1 MGEADC
7 GEHVIGGSST
17 IGRYLAREI
26 ATAVVFVLVAF
37 LALFAFFDFINE
49 LDDVGRAGYSLAA
62 AAIYVL
68 LTLPSRTYEVMP
80 IATLIG
86 SVYALAQLAAHSEF
100 TAMRAS
106 GLSRTRALG
115 ELIRLGAWL
124 AVFTAL
130 VGEALAPPAER
141 LAQELRL
148 SSLGSAVGGQLRSG
162 LWIRDSLRDSAGD
175 VQRIRFVNVG
185 ELMPDATLRRVRILE
200 FDQQMRLSEVVKADQ
215 GRFSG
220 PGAWELTGVT
230 TTLYHTIESQEPL
243 PLLRTERASSE
254 SRTWSSELTPALLS
268 VLMVMPERMSA
279 INLFNYIRHLKEN
292 QQTTELHEIA
302 FWKKVVYPLA
312 VIVMMALA
320 LPFAYLQSRAG
331 GIGYKV
337 FAGIMLGVAFHFLNG
352 LFSHLGLLN
361 TWPPL
366 VAVSIPSMVAFVVAV
381 GLLRWV
387 DRTR

>member
-1 MGEADC
+1 M
-7 GEHVIGGSST
+7 ILGGST

-26 ATAVVFVLVAF
+26 ATAVVFVLIAF

-80 IATLIG
+80 IAALIG

-162 LWIRDSLRDSAGD
+162 LWIRDSLRDTAGD

-200 FDQQMRLSEVVKADQ
+200 FDQQMRLSEVVKAEKGQ
-215 GRFSG
+215 FFG

-230 TTLYHTIESQEPL
+230 TTLYQTVESQEPI
-243 PLLRTERASSE
+243 PLLRTERVSVA
-254 SRTWSSELTPALLS
+254 SRTWTSELTPALLS
-268 VLMVMPERMSA
+268 VLRVMPERMSA
-279 INLFNYIRHLKEN
+279 INLFNYIRHLREN
-292 QQTTELHEIA
+292 QQNTELHDIA

-361 TWPPL
+361 TWSPL
-366 VAVSIPSMVAFVVAV
+366 VAVSIPSIVAFVVAV
-381 GLLRWV
+381 GLLKWV

>member
-1 MGEADC
+1 M
-7 GEHVIGGSST
+7 IIGSST
-17 IGRYLAREI
+17 LGRYLAREI
-26 ATAVVFVLVAF
+26 ATAVAFVLVAF

-80 IATLIG
+80 IAALIG

-115 ELIRLGAWL
+115 ELVRLGAWI

-162 LWIRDSLRDSAGD
+162 LWIRDSLRDTAGD

-200 FDQQMRLSEVVKADQ
+200 FDQQMRLSEVVRAER
-215 GRFSG
+215 GEFSG
-220 PGAWELTGVT
+220 PGVWQLSGVT
-230 TTLYHTIESQEPL
+230 TTLYHQVESDEPL
-243 PLLRTERASSE
+243 PLLRTERASAAT
-254 SRTWSSELTPALLS
+254 RNWTSELTPALLS

-279 INLFNYIRHLKEN
+279 INLFNYIRHLREN
-292 QQTTELHEIA
+292 QQNTELHEIA

-366 VAVSIPSMVAFVVAV
+366 VAVSIPSVVAFFCAVA
-381 GLLRWV
+381 LLRWV

>member
-1 MGEADC
+1 MLL
-7 GEHVIGGSST
+7 GSTT

-62 AAIYVL
+62 ASLYVL

-86 SVYALAQLAAHSEF
+86 SVYALAQLASHSEF

-115 ELIRLGAWL
+115 ELIRLGAWIAL
-124 AVFTAL
+124 FTAL
-130 VGEALAPPAER
+130 IGEVLAPPAER

-162 LWIRDSLRDSAGD
+162 LWIRDSLRDSAGE

-185 ELMPDATLRRVRILE
+185 ELMPDATLRRVRIME
-200 FDQQMRLSEVVKADQ
+200 FDQQMRLSEVVKADR
-215 GRFSG
+215 GVFSE
-220 PGAWELTGVT
+220 PGVWQLTGVN
-230 TTLYHTIESQEPL
+230 TTLYHQVETSEPL
-243 PLLRTERASSE
+243 PLLRTEIASVAT
-254 SRTWSSELTPALLS
+254 RIWNSELTPALLS

-279 INLFNYIRHLKEN
+279 INLFNYIRHLREN
-292 QQTTELHEIA
+292 QQNTELHEIA

-366 VAVSIPSMVAFVVAV
+366 LAVSIPSIAAFVVAI

>member
-1 MGEADC
+1 MLL
-7 GEHVIGGSST
+7 GST
-17 IGRYLAREI
+17 LVGRYLAREI

-62 AAIYVL
+62 AALYVL

-86 SVYALAQLAAHSEF
+86 SVYALAQLASHSEF

-115 ELIRLGAWL
+115 ELVRLGAWIAL
-124 AVFTAL
+124 FTAL
-130 VGEALAPPAER
+130 IGEALAPPAER

-162 LWIRDSLRDSAGD
+162 LWIRDSLRDAAGE

-185 ELMPDATLRRVRILE
+185 ELMPDASLRRLRIME
-200 FDQQMRLSEVVKADQ
+200 FDQQMRLSEVVKAER
-215 GRFSG
+215 GVFSG
-220 PGAWELTGVT
+220 PGAWELSGVS
-230 TTLYHTIESQEPL
+230 TTLYRQIETTEPL
-243 PLLRTERASSE
+243 PLMRTEIASAAT
-254 SRTWSSELTPALLS
+254 RVWNSELTPALLS

-279 INLFNYIRHLKEN
+279 INLFNYIRHLREN
-292 QQTTELHEIA
+292 QQNTELHEIA

-366 VAVSIPSMVAFVVAV
+366 LAVSIPSIAAFVVAL

>member
-1 MGEADC
+1 MLLGRT
-7 GEHVIGGSST
+7 T

-62 AAIYVL
+62 AALYVL

-86 SVYALAQLAAHSEF
+86 SVYALAQLASHSEF

-115 ELIRLGAWL
+115 ELIRLGAWI
-124 AVFTAL
+124 AIFTAL
-130 VGEALAPPAER
+130 IGEVLAPPAER

-162 LWIRDSLRDSAGD
+162 LWIRDSLRDSTGE

-185 ELMPDATLRRVRILE
+185 ELMPDATLRRVRIME
-200 FDQQMRLSEVVKADQ
+200 FDQQMRLSEVVKAER
-215 GRFSG
+215 GVFSE
-220 PGAWELTGVT
+220 PGVWQLTGVS
-230 TTLYHTIESQEPL
+230 TTLYHQIETSEPL
-243 PLLRTERASSE
+243 PLLRTEIASAAT
-254 SRTWSSELTPALLS
+254 RIWNSELTPALLS

-279 INLFNYIRHLKEN
+279 LNLFNYIRHLREN
-292 QQTTELHEIA
+292 QQNTELHEIA

-337 FAGIMLGVAFHFLNG
+337 FAGIMVGVAFHFLNG

-366 VAVSIPSMVAFVVAV
+366 LAVSIPSIAAFVVAI

>member
-1 MGEADC
+1 M
-7 GEHVIGGSST
+7 IIGSST
-17 IGRYLAREI
+17 LGRYLAREI
-26 ATAVVFVLVAF
+26 ATAVAFVLVAF

-80 IATLIG
+80 IAALIG

-115 ELIRLGAWL
+115 ELVRLGAWL

-162 LWIRDSLRDSAGD
+162 LWIRDSLRDTAGD

-200 FDQQMRLSEVVKADQ
+200 FDQQMRLSEVVRAER
-215 GRFSG
+215 GVFSG
-220 PGAWELTGVT
+220 PGAWQLSGVT
-230 TTLYHTIESQEPL
+230 TTLYHQVESDEPL
-243 PLLRTERASSE
+243 PLLRTERE
-254 SRTWSSELTPALLS
+254 SAATRTWTSELTPALLS

-279 INLFNYIRHLKEN
+279 INLFNYIRHLREN
-292 QQTTELHEIA
+292 QQNTELHEIA

-366 VAVSIPSMVAFVVAV
+366 VAVSIPSVVAFFCAVA
-381 GLLRWV
+381 LLRWV

>member
-1 MGEADC
+1 M
-7 GEHVIGGSST
+7 ILGGST

-26 ATAVVFVLVAF
+26 ATAVVFVLIAF

-162 LWIRDSLRDSAGD
+162 LWIRDSLRDTAGD
-175 VQRIRFVNVG
+175 VQKIRFVNVG
-185 ELMPDATLRRVRILE
+185 ELMPDATLRRVRIFE
-200 FDQQMRLSEVVKADQ
+200 FDQQMRLFEVVKAEKGQ
-215 GRFSG
+215 FSG

-230 TTLYHTIESQEPL
+230 TTLYHSVESQEPL
-243 PLLRTERASSE
+243 PLLRTERASAE
-254 SRTWSSELTPALLS
+254 SRTWTSELTPALLS

-279 INLFNYIRHLKEN
+279 INLFNYIRHLREN
-292 QQTTELHEIA
+292 QQNTELHEIA

-366 VAVSIPSMVAFVVAV
+366 VAVSIPSIVAFVVAV

>member
-1 MGEADC
+1 M
-7 GEHVIGGSST
+7 ILGGST

-26 ATAVVFVLVAF
+26 ATAVVFVLIAF

-80 IATLIG
+80 IAALIG

-162 LWIRDSLRDSAGD
+162 LWIRDSLRDTAGV

-200 FDQQMRLSEVVKADQ
+200 FDQQMRLSEVVKAEKGQ
-215 GRFSG
+215 FFG

-230 TTLYHTIESQEPL
+230 TTLYQTVESQEPI
-243 PLLRTERASSE
+243 PLLRTERVSVA
-254 SRTWSSELTPALLS
+254 SRTWTSELTPALLS

-279 INLFNYIRHLKEN
+279 INLFNYIRHLREN
-292 QQTTELHEIA
+292 QQNTELHDIA

-361 TWPPL
+361 TWSPL
-366 VAVSIPSMVAFVVAV
+366 VAVSIPSIVAFVVAV
-381 GLLRWV
+381 GLLKWV

>member
-1 MGEADC
+1 MLL
-7 GEHVIGGSST
+7 GGST

-26 ATAVVFVLVAF
+26 ATAVVFVLIAF

-162 LWIRDSLRDSAGD
+162 LWIRDSLRDTAGD

-200 FDQQMRLSEVVKADQ
+200 FDQQMRLSEVVKAEK

-220 PGAWELTGVT
+220 PGAWELTSVT
-230 TTLYHTIESQEPL
+230 TTLYHSVESQEPL
-243 PLLRTERASSE
+243 PLLRTERASAE
-254 SRTWSSELTPALLS
+254 NRTWTSELTPALLS

-279 INLFNYIRHLKEN
+279 INLFNYIRHLREN
-292 QQTTELHEIA
+292 QQNTELHEIA

-366 VAVSIPSMVAFVVAV
+366 VAVSIPSIVAFVVAV

>member
-1 MGEADC
+1 MLL
-7 GEHVIGGSST
+7 GSTT

-62 AAIYVL
+62 ASLYVL

-86 SVYALAQLAAHSEF
+86 SVYALAQLASHSEF

-115 ELIRLGAWL
+115 ELVRLGAWIAL
-124 AVFTAL
+124 FTAL
-130 VGEALAPPAER
+130 IGEVLAPPAER

-162 LWIRDSLRDSAGD
+162 LWIRDSLRDSAGE

-185 ELMPDATLRRVRILE
+185 ELMPDATLRRVRIME
-200 FDQQMRLSEVVKADQ
+200 FDQQMRLSEVVKADR
-215 GRFSG
+215 GVFSE
-220 PGAWELTGVT
+220 PGVWQLTGVN
-230 TTLYHTIESQEPL
+230 TTLYHQVETSEPL
-243 PLLRTERASSE
+243 PLLRTEIASVAT
-254 SRTWSSELTPALLS
+254 RIWNSELTPALLS

-279 INLFNYIRHLKEN
+279 INLFNYIRHLREN
-292 QQTTELHEIA
+292 QQNTELHEIA

-366 VAVSIPSMVAFVVAV
+366 LAVSIPSIAAFVVAI

>member
-1 MGEADC
+1 M
-7 GEHVIGGSST
+7 IGGSST

-220 PGAWELTGVT
+220 PGVWELTGVT
-230 TTLYHTIESQEPL
+230 TTLYHAIESQEPL

>member
-1 MGEADC
+1 MLL
-7 GEHVIGGSST
+7 GGST

-26 ATAVVFVLVAF
+26 ATAVVFVLIAF

-162 LWIRDSLRDSAGD
+162 LWIRDSLRDTAGD

-200 FDQQMRLSEVVKADQ
+200 FDQQMRLSEVVKAEK

-230 TTLYHTIESQEPL
+230 TTLYHSVESQEPL
-243 PLLRTERASSE
+243 PLLRTERASADN
-254 SRTWSSELTPALLS
+254 RTWTSELTPALLS

-279 INLFNYIRHLKEN
+279 INLFNYIRHLREN
-292 QQTTELHEIA
+292 QQNTELHEIA

-366 VAVSIPSMVAFVVAV
+366 VAVSIPSIVAFVVAV

>member
-1 MGEADC
+1 M
-7 GEHVIGGSST
+7 ILGGST

-26 ATAVVFVLVAF
+26 ATAVVFVLIAF

-162 LWIRDSLRDSAGD
+162 LWIRDSLRDTAGD

-200 FDQQMRLSEVVKADQ
+200 FDQQMRLSEVVKAEK

-230 TTLYHTIESQEPL
+230 TTLYHSVESQEPL
-243 PLLRTERASSE
+243 PLLRTERASAE
-254 SRTWSSELTPALLS
+254 SRTWTSELTPALLS

-279 INLFNYIRHLKEN
+279 INLFNYIRHLREN
-292 QQTTELHEIA
+292 QQNTELHEIA

-352 LFSHLGLLN
+352 LFSHLGRLN

-366 VAVSIPSMVAFVVAV
+366 VAVSIPSIVAFVVAV

>member
-1 MGEADC
+1 M
-7 GEHVIGGSST
+7 IIGSST
-17 IGRYLAREI
+17 LGRYLAREI
-26 ATAVVFVLVAF
+26 ATAVAFVLVAF

-80 IATLIG
+80 IAALIG

-115 ELIRLGAWL
+115 ELVRLGAWI

-162 LWIRDSLRDSAGD
+162 LWIRDSLRDTAGD

-200 FDQQMRLSEVVKADQ
+200 FDQQMRLSEVVRAER
-215 GRFSG
+215 GEFSG
-220 PGAWELTGVT
+220 PGVWQLSGVT
-230 TTLYHTIESQEPL
+230 TTLYHQVESDEPL
-243 PLLRTERASSE
+243 PLLRTERTSAAT
-254 SRTWSSELTPALLS
+254 RNWTSELTPALLS
-268 VLMVMPERMSA
+268 VLMVTPERMSA
-279 INLFNYIRHLKEN
+279 INLFNYIRHLREN
-292 QQTTELHEIA
+292 QQNTELHEIA

-366 VAVSIPSMVAFVVAV
+366 VAVSIPSVVAFFCAVA
-381 GLLRWV
+381 LLRWV

>member
-1 MGEADC
+1 MLL
-7 GEHVIGGSST
+7 GST
-17 IGRYLAREI
+17 LVGRYLAREI

-62 AAIYVL
+62 AALYVL

-86 SVYALAQLAAHSEF
+86 SVYALAQLASHSEF

-115 ELIRLGAWL
+115 ELVRLGAWIAL
-124 AVFTAL
+124 FTAL
-130 VGEALAPPAER
+130 IGEALAPPAER

-162 LWIRDSLRDSAGD
+162 LWIRDSLRDAAGE

-185 ELMPDATLRRVRILE
+185 ELMPDASLRRLRIME
-200 FDQQMRLSEVVKADQ
+200 FDQQMRLSEVVKAER
-215 GRFSG
+215 GVFSG
-220 PGAWELTGVT
+220 PGAWELSGVS
-230 TTLYHTIESQEPL
+230 TTLYRQIETTEPL
-243 PLLRTERASSE
+243 PLMRTEIASAAT
-254 SRTWSSELTPALLS
+254 RVWNSELTPALMS

-279 INLFNYIRHLKEN
+279 INLFNYIRHLREN
-292 QQTTELHEIA
+292 QQNTELHEIA

-366 VAVSIPSMVAFVVAV
+366 LAVSIPSIAAFVVAL

>member
-1 MGEADC
+1 M
-7 GEHVIGGSST
+7 IIGSST
-17 IGRYLAREI
+17 LGRYLAREI
-26 ATAVVFVLVAF
+26 ATAVAFVLVAF

-80 IATLIG
+80 IAALIG

-115 ELIRLGAWL
+115 ELVRLGTWL

-162 LWIRDSLRDSAGD
+162 LWIRDSLRDTAGD

-200 FDQQMRLSEVVKADQ
+200 FDQQMRLSEVVRAER
-215 GRFSG
+215 GVFSG
-220 PGAWELTGVT
+220 PGAWQLSGVT
-230 TTLYHTIESQEPL
+230 TTLYHQVESDEPL
-243 PLLRTERASSE
+243 PLLRTERE
-254 SRTWSSELTPALLS
+254 SAATRTWTSELTPALLS

-279 INLFNYIRHLKEN
+279 INLFNYIRHLREN
-292 QQTTELHEIA
+292 QQNTELHEIA

-366 VAVSIPSMVAFVVAV
+366 VAVSIPSVVAFFCAVA
-381 GLLRWV
+381 LLRWV

>member
-1 MGEADC
+1 M
-7 GEHVIGGSST
+7 ILGGST

-26 ATAVVFVLVAF
+26 ATAVVFVLIAF

-162 LWIRDSLRDSAGD
+162 LWIRDSLRDTAGD

-200 FDQQMRLSEVVKADQ
+200 FDQQMRLSEVVKAEK

-230 TTLYHTIESQEPL
+230 TTLYHSVESQEPL
-243 PLLRTERASSE
+243 PLLRTERASAE
-254 SRTWSSELTPALLS
+254 SRTWTSELTPALLS

-279 INLFNYIRHLKEN
+279 INLFNYIRHLREN
-292 QQTTELHEIA
+292 QQNTELHEIA

-366 VAVSIPSMVAFVVAV
+366 VAVSIPSSVAFVVAV

>member
-1 MGEADC
+1 MFL
-7 GEHVIGGSST
+7 GGST

-26 ATAVVFVLVAF
+26 ATAVVFVLIAF

-162 LWIRDSLRDSAGD
+162 LWIRDSLRDPAGD

-200 FDQQMRLSEVVKADQ
+200 FDQQMRLSEVVKAEK

-230 TTLYHTIESQEPL
+230 TTLYHPVESQEPL
-243 PLLRTERASSE
+243 PLLRTERASAE
-254 SRTWSSELTPALLS
+254 SRTWTSELTPALLS

-279 INLFNYIRHLKEN
+279 INLFNYIRHLREN
-292 QQTTELHEIA
+292 QQNTELHEIA

-361 TWPPL
+361 TWSPL
-366 VAVSIPSMVAFVVAV
+366 LAVSIPSIVAFVVAV

>member
-1 MGEADC
+1 MLL
-7 GEHVIGGSST
+7 GST
-17 IGRYLAREI
+17 LVGRYLAREI

-62 AAIYVL
+62 AAVYVL

-86 SVYALAQLAAHSEF
+86 SVYALAQLASHSEF

-115 ELIRLGAWL
+115 ELVRLGAWI
-124 AVFTAL
+124 AIFTAL
-130 VGEALAPPAER
+130 IGEALAPPAER

-162 LWIRDSLRDSAGD
+162 LWIRDSLRDAAGE

-185 ELMPDATLRRVRILE
+185 ELMPDATLRRVRIME
-200 FDQQMRLSEVVKADQ
+200 FDQQMRLSEVVKAER
-215 GRFSG
+215 GVYSG
-220 PGAWELTGVT
+220 PGAWELSSVST
-230 TTLYHTIESQEPL
+230 THYRQIETTEPL
-243 PLLRTERASSE
+243 PLLRTEIASATT
-254 SRTWSSELTPALLS
+254 RVWNSELTPALLS

-279 INLFNYIRHLKEN
+279 INLFNYIRHLREN
-292 QQTTELHEIA
+292 QQNTELHEIA

-366 VAVSIPSMVAFVVAV
+366 LAVSIPSIAAFVVAL

>member
-1 MGEADC
+1 M
-7 GEHVIGGSST
+7 IGSTT
-17 IGRYLAREI
+17 IGRYLGREI
-26 ATAVVFVLVAF
+26 ATSVVFVLVAF

-49 LDDVGRAGYSLAA
+49 LGDVGRAGYSLAA
-62 AAIYVL
+62 AAVYVL

-80 IATLIG
+80 IASLIG

-106 GLSRTRALG
+106 GLSRRRALA
-115 ELIRLGAWL
+115 ELIRVGALL
-124 AVFTAL
+124 ALFTAL

-162 LWIRDSLRDSAGD
+162 LWIRDSVRDSRGD

-185 ELMPDATLRRVRILE
+185 ELMPDATLRRVRVIE
-200 FDQQMRLSEVVKADQ
+200 FDQQMRLTEVLNAER
-215 GRFSG
+215 GAFSG
-220 PGAWELTGVT
+220 PGVWELAGVSS
-230 TTLYHTIESQEPL
+230 TLYHQAEAVESL
-243 PLLRTERASSE
+243 PILRTERTTAS
-254 SRTWSSELTPALLS
+254 SRTWTSELTPALLS

-279 INLFNYIRHLKEN
+279 LNLFNYIRHLREN
-292 QQTTELHEIA
+292 QQNTELHEIA

-320 LPFAYLQSRAG
+320 LPFAYLQSRSG

-366 VAVSIPSMVAFVVAV
+366 VAVSIPSVVAFVVAV

>member
-1 MGEADC
+1 M
-7 GEHVIGGSST
+7 ILGGST

-26 ATAVVFVLVAF
+26 ATAVVFVLIAF

-80 IATLIG
+80 IAALIG

-162 LWIRDSLRDSAGD
+162 LWIRDSLRDTAGD

-200 FDQQMRLSEVVKADQ
+200 FDQQMRLSEVVKAEKGQ
-215 GRFSG
+215 FFG

-230 TTLYHTIESQEPL
+230 TTLYQTVESQEPI
-243 PLLRTERASSE
+243 PHLRTERVSVA
-254 SRTWSSELTPALLS
+254 SRTWTSELTPALLS

-279 INLFNYIRHLKEN
+279 INLFNYIRHLREN
-292 QQTTELHEIA
+292 QQNTELHDIA

-361 TWPPL
+361 TWSPL
-366 VAVSIPSMVAFVVAV
+366 VAVSIPSIVAFVVAV
-381 GLLRWV
+381 GLLKWV

>member
-1 MGEADC
+1 
-7 GEHVIGGSST
+7 
-17 IGRYLAREI
+17 
-26 ATAVVFVLVAF
+26 
-37 LALFAFFDFINE
+37 
-49 LDDVGRAGYSLAA
+49 
-62 AAIYVL
+62 
-68 LTLPSRTYEVMP
+68 
-80 IATLIG
+80 
-86 SVYALAQLAAHSEF
+86 
-100 TAMRAS
+100 MRAS

-115 ELIRLGAWL
+115 ELIRLGAWIAL
-124 AVFTAL
+124 FTAL
-130 VGEALAPPAER
+130 IGEVLAPPAER

-162 LWIRDSLRDSAGD
+162 LWIRDSLRDSTGE

-185 ELMPDATLRRVRILE
+185 ELMPDATLRRVRIME
-200 FDQQMRLSEVVKADQ
+200 FDQQMRLSEVVKAER
-215 GRFSG
+215 GVFSE
-220 PGAWELTGVT
+220 PGVWQLTGVS
-230 TTLYHTIESQEPL
+230 TTLYHQIETSEPL
-243 PLLRTERASSE
+243 PLLRTEIASAAT
-254 SRTWSSELTPALLS
+254 RIWNSELTPALLS

-279 INLFNYIRHLKEN
+279 LNLFNYIRHLREN
-292 QQTTELHEIA
+292 QQNTELHEIA

-337 FAGIMLGVAFHFLNG
+337 FAGIMVGVAFHFLNG

-366 VAVSIPSMVAFVVAV
+366 LAVSIPSIAAFVVAI

>member
-1 MGEADC
+1 MLL
-7 GEHVIGGSST
+7 GST
-17 IGRYLAREI
+17 LVGRYLAREI

-62 AAIYVL
+62 AALYVL

-86 SVYALAQLAAHSEF
+86 SVYALAQLASHSEF

-115 ELIRLGAWL
+115 ELVRLGAWIAL
-124 AVFTAL
+124 FTAL
-130 VGEALAPPAER
+130 IGEALAPPAER

-162 LWIRDSLRDSAGD
+162 LWIRDSLRDAAGE

-185 ELMPDATLRRVRILE
+185 ELMPDASLRRLRIME
-200 FDQQMRLSEVVKADQ
+200 FDQQMRLSEVVKAER
-215 GRFSG
+215 GVYSG
-220 PGAWELTGVT
+220 PGAWELSGVST
-230 TTLYHTIESQEPL
+230 THYRQIETTEPL
-243 PLLRTERASSE
+243 PLMRTEIASAAT
-254 SRTWSSELTPALLS
+254 RVWNSELTPALLS

-279 INLFNYIRHLKEN
+279 INLFNYIRHLREN
-292 QQTTELHEIA
+292 QQNTELHEIA

-366 VAVSIPSMVAFVVAV
+366 LAVSIPSIAAFVVAL

>member
-1 MGEADC
+1 M
-7 GEHVIGGSST
+7 ILGGST

-26 ATAVVFVLVAF
+26 ATAVVFVLIAF

-49 LDDVGRAGYSLAA
+49 LDDVGRAGYSVAA

-80 IATLIG
+80 IAALIG

-162 LWIRDSLRDSAGD
+162 LWIRDSLRDTAGD

-200 FDQQMRLSEVVKADQ
+200 FDQQMRLSEAVKAEK

-230 TTLYHTIESQEPL
+230 TTLYHSVESQEPL
-243 PLLRTERASSE
+243 PLLRTERASAE
-254 SRTWSSELTPALLS
+254 SRTWRSELTPALLS

-279 INLFNYIRHLKEN
+279 INLFNYIRHLREN
-292 QQTTELHEIA
+292 QQNTELHEIA

-366 VAVSIPSMVAFVVAV
+366 VAVSIPSIVAFVVAV

>member
-1 MGEADC
+1 M
-7 GEHVIGGSST
+7 IIGSST
-17 IGRYLAREI
+17 LGRYLAREI
-26 ATAVVFVLVAF
+26 ATAVAFVLVAF

-80 IATLIG
+80 IAALIG
-86 SVYALAQLAAHSEF
+86 SVYAIAQLAAHSEF

-115 ELIRLGAWL
+115 ELVRLGAWI

-162 LWIRDSLRDSAGD
+162 LWIRDSLRDTAGD

-200 FDQQMRLSEVVKADQ
+200 FDQQMRLSEVVRAER
-215 GRFSG
+215 GEFSG
-220 PGAWELTGVT
+220 PGVWQLSGVT
-230 TTLYHTIESQEPL
+230 TTLYHQVESDEPL
-243 PLLRTERASSE
+243 PLLRTERASAAT
-254 SRTWSSELTPALLS
+254 RNWTSELTPALLS

-279 INLFNYIRHLKEN
+279 INLFNYIRHLREN
-292 QQTTELHEIA
+292 QQNTELHEIA

-366 VAVSIPSMVAFVVAV
+366 VAVSIPSVVAFFCAVA
-381 GLLRWV
+381 LLRWV

>member
-1 MGEADC
+1 M
-7 GEHVIGGSST
+7 IIGSST
-17 IGRYLAREI
+17 LGRYLAREI
-26 ATAVVFVLVAF
+26 ATAVAFVLVAF

-80 IATLIG
+80 IAALIG

-115 ELIRLGAWL
+115 ELVRLGAWL

-162 LWIRDSLRDSAGD
+162 LWIRDSVRDTAGD

-200 FDQQMRLSEVVKADQ
+200 FDQQMRLSEVVRAER
-215 GRFSG
+215 GVFSG
-220 PGAWELTGVT
+220 PGAWQLSGVT
-230 TTLYHTIESQEPL
+230 TTLYHQVESDEPL
-243 PLLRTERASSE
+243 PLLRTERE
-254 SRTWSSELTPALLS
+254 SAATRTWTSELTPALLS

-279 INLFNYIRHLKEN
+279 INLFNYIRHLREN
-292 QQTTELHEIA
+292 QQNTELHEIA

-366 VAVSIPSMVAFVVAV
+366 VAVSIPSVVAFFCAVA
-381 GLLRWV
+381 LLRWV

>member
-1 MGEADC
+1 M
-7 GEHVIGGSST
+7 IIGSST
-17 IGRYLAREI
+17 LGRYLAREI
-26 ATAVVFVLVAF
+26 ATAVAFVLVAF

-80 IATLIG
+80 IAALIG

-115 ELIRLGAWL
+115 ELVRLGAWT

-162 LWIRDSLRDSAGD
+162 LWIRDSLRDTAGD

-200 FDQQMRLSEVVKADQ
+200 FDQQMRLSEVVRAER
-215 GRFSG
+215 GEFSG
-220 PGAWELTGVT
+220 PGVWQLSGVT
-230 TTLYHTIESQEPL
+230 TTLYHQVESDEPL
-243 PLLRTERASSE
+243 PLLRTERTSAAT
-254 SRTWSSELTPALLS
+254 RNWTSELTPALLS
-268 VLMVMPERMSA
+268 VLMVTPERMSA
-279 INLFNYIRHLKEN
+279 INLFNYIRHLREN
-292 QQTTELHEIA
+292 QQNTELHEIA

-366 VAVSIPSMVAFVVAV
+366 VAVSIPSVVAFFCAVA
-381 GLLRWV
+381 LLRWV

>member
-1 MGEADC
+1 MLL
-7 GEHVIGGSST
+7 GSTT

-62 AAIYVL
+62 AALYVL

-86 SVYALAQLAAHSEF
+86 SVYALAQLASHSEF

-115 ELIRLGAWL
+115 ELIRLGAWIAL
-124 AVFTAL
+124 FTAL
-130 VGEALAPPAER
+130 IGEVLAPPAER

-162 LWIRDSLRDSAGD
+162 LWIRDSLRDSTGE

-185 ELMPDATLRRVRILE
+185 ELMPDATLRRVRIME
-200 FDQQMRLSEVVKADQ
+200 FDQQMRLSEVVKAER
-215 GRFSG
+215 GVFSE
-220 PGAWELTGVT
+220 PGVWQLTGVS
-230 TTLYHTIESQEPL
+230 TTLYHQIETSEPL
-243 PLLRTERASSE
+243 PLLRTEIASAAT
-254 SRTWSSELTPALLS
+254 RIWNSELTPALLS

-279 INLFNYIRHLKEN
+279 LNLFNYIRHLREN
-292 QQTTELHEIA
+292 QQNTELHEIA

-337 FAGIMLGVAFHFLNG
+337 FAGIMVGVAFHFLNG

-366 VAVSIPSMVAFVVAV
+366 LAVSIPSIAAFVVAI